1 MSGVGQVGGVF
12 LIVKLLLP
20 KTFLVVSKCMSD
32 NYQKNMFF
40 SVITFAALFGA
51 SNAIGHR
58 SEIATPENHTREEF
72 VGKLM

>member
-1 MSGVGQVGGVF
+1 VSGKWVALDRQTSPSF
-12 LIVKLLLP
+12 R
-20 KTFLVVSKCMSD
+20 KTFLVVSKCLSD

-40 SVITFAALFGA
+40 SVITLAALFGA